1 MENFPEF
8 TVVDLT
14 LPLGPNTV
22 MWPGTSAPSAEVVE
36 TVKHD
41 GNYARLVQFFEHS
54 GTHVDAPNHFVEG
67 GQAVT
72 DLPLQTLISPAV
84 VIDASSDIA
93 GNGDAELELATVKA
107 WEEKHGLIPAGSVV
121 LLRTGWEDFYD
132 QPERYGA
139 GPDGLHFPG
148 FGSEAAT
155 YLVERGVVGIGIDTL
170 GIDRGVDSDF
180 TVHRHVTL
188 PNQVWHIENL
198 TNLKSLPANGALV
211 FIGVLPLVDGSGSPA
226 RILALVPKS
235 ETK

>member
-93 GNGDAELELATVKA
+93 GNGDAVLELATVKA
-107 WEEKHGLIPAGSVV
+107 WEEKHGLIPAGCVV
-121 LLRTGWEDFYD
+121 LLRTGWEDLYD
-132 QPERYGA
+132 QPQRYGA

-148 FGSEAAT
+148 FGVEAAS
-155 YLVERGVVGIGIDTL
+155 YLVECGVVGIGIDTL
-170 GIDRGVDSDF
+170 GIDAGADLDF
-180 TVHRHVTL
+180 PVHRDVTL
-188 PNQVWHIENL
+188 PKQVWHIENL
-198 TNLKSLPANGALV
+198 TNLKSLPATGALV

-226 RILALVPKS
+226 RILALVPKG
-235 ETK
+235 

>member
-1 MENFPEF
+1 MINFPEY

-14 LPLGPNTV
+14 LPLGPETM
-22 MWPGTSAPSAEVVE
+22 MWPGEAAPFAEVVE

-41 GNYARLVQFFEHS
+41 DNYARRVQFYEHS

-84 VIDASSDIA
+84 VIDASVDIN
-93 GNGDAELELATVKA
+93 GNGDAVLELATVKA
-107 WEEKHGLIPAGSVV
+107 WEEKHGVIPAGCVV
-121 LLRTGWEDFYD
+121 LLRTGWEDLYD
-132 QPERYGA
+132 QPQRYSA

-148 FGSEAAT
+148 FGVEAAS
-155 YLVERGVVGIGIDTL
+155 YLVECGVVGIGIDTL
-170 GIDRGVDSDF
+170 GIDAGADLDF
-180 TVHRHVTL
+180 PVHRDVTL
-188 PNQVWHIENL
+188 PKQVWHIENL
-198 TNLKSLPANGALV
+198 TNLKSLPATGALV

-235 ETK
+235 

>member
-1 MENFPEF
+1 MINFPDY

-14 LPLGPNTV
+14 LPLGPETV
-22 MWPGTSAPSAEVVE
+22 MWPGEAAPFVEVVE

-41 GNYARLVQFFEHS
+41 GNYARRVHLSEHS

-84 VIDASSDIA
+84 VIDASVDIN
-93 GNGDAELELATVKA
+93 GNGDAVLELATVKA
-107 WEEKHGLIPAGSVV
+107 WEEKHGVIPAGCVV
-121 LLRTGWEDFYD
+121 LLRTGWEDLYD
-132 QPERYGA
+132 QPQRYGA

-148 FGSEAAT
+148 FGVEAAS

-170 GIDRGVDSDF
+170 GIDAGADLDF
-180 TVHRHVTL
+180 PVHRHVTL
-188 PNQVWHIENL
+188 PKQVWHIENL
-198 TNLKSLPANGALV
+198 TNLKSLPATGALV

-226 RILALVPKS
+226 RILALVPKG
-235 ETK
+235 

>member
-93 GNGDAELELATVKA
+93 GNGDAVLELSTVKA
-107 WEEKHGLIPAGSVV
+107 WEARHGVIPSGCVV
-121 LLRTGWEDFYD
+121 LLSTGWEDLYD
-132 QPERYGA
+132 QPDRYGA

-188 PNQVWHIENL
+188 PKQVWHIENL
-198 TNLKSLPANGALV
+198 TNLKSLPATGALV

-226 RILALVPKS
+226 RILALVPKG
-235 ETK
+235 

>member
-1 MENFPEF
+1 MINFPEY

-14 LPLGPNTV
+14 LPLGPETV
-22 MWPGTSAPSAEVVE
+22 MWPGGAAPFAEVVE

-41 GNYARLVQFFEHS
+41 GNYARRVHLSEHS

-84 VIDASSDIA
+84 VIDASVDIN
-93 GNGDAELELATVKA
+93 GNGDAVLELATVKA
-107 WEEKHGLIPAGSVV
+107 WEEKHGVIPAGCVV
-121 LLRTGWEDFYD
+121 LLRTGWEDLYD
-132 QPERYGA
+132 QPQRYGA

-148 FGSEAAT
+148 FGVEAAS

-170 GIDRGVDSDF
+170 GIDAGADLDF
-180 TVHRHVTL
+180 PVHRHVTL
-188 PNQVWHIENL
+188 PKQVWHIENL
-198 TNLKSLPANGALV
+198 TNLKSLPTTGALV

-226 RILALVPKS
+226 RILALVPKG
-235 ETK
+235 

>member
-1 MENFPEF
+1 MTNFPEF

-22 MWPGTSAPSAEVVE
+22 MWPETSAPSAQVVE

-67 GQAVT
+67 GQAVS

-84 VIDASSDIA
+84 VIDASAQI
-93 GNGDAELELATVKA
+93 NGDGDAVLELATVKA
-107 WEEKHGLIPAGSVV
+107 WEEKHGVIPAGCVV
-121 LLRTGWEDFYD
+121 LLRTGWEDLYD
-132 QPERYGA
+132 QPDRYGA
-139 GPDGLHFPG
+139 GSDGLHFPG

-180 TVHRHVTL
+180 TVHRDVTL
-188 PNQVWHIENL
+188 PKQVWHIENL
-198 TNLKSLPANGALV
+198 TNLKSMPATGALV

-226 RILALVPKS
+226 RILALVPKG
-235 ETK
+235 